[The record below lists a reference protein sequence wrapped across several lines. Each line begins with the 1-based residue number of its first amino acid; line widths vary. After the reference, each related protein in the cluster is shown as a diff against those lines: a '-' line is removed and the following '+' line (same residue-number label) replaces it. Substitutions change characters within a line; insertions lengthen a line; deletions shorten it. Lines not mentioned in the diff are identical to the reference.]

1 MALEK
6 RFALRLAKSVDLT
19 TRLVERSAGEV
30 EVLAPRDWT
39 SARIEAWLDLGG
51 GDDPKAALLGIPA
64 AYAGRLAK
72 AAVAQGRLSKTEA
85 SVLAAELEA
94 AILLGLYAPAATGA
108 EPGSVLLD
116 SASIEFSADL
126 EAHLGARFRLSIDGA
141 DVPVTHAG
149 TALAADN
156 IRVDFAGETADRD
169 IEAVTVDLDF
179 FPGVHDDQEQQ
190 VNVRIDGV
198 TRTVVFRPG
207 SEAQTVS
214 F

>member
-1 MALEK
+1 MLKRTILTAALIAALATPAIAHRGHAGLTVIEIDPVSGAVSVTH
-6 RFALRLAKSVDLT
+6 RFAAHD
-19 TRLVERSAGEV
+19 VEPALPSI
-30 EVLAPRDWT
+30 AP
-39 SARIEAWLDLGG
+39 EAQPSL
-51 GDDPKAALLGIPA
+51 DDP
-64 AYAGRLAK
+64 R
-72 AAVAQGRLSKTEA
+72 AV
-85 SVLAAELEA
+85 
-94 AILLGLYAPAATGA
+94 
-108 EPGSVLLD
+108 
-116 SASIEFSADL
+116 ADL

-141 DVPVTHAG
+141 DVPVAHAG

-190 VNVRIDGV
+190 VNVRVDGV